1 MASTTELL
9 TEIQQDFRDTAGWT
23 GRSSPSARVLAA
35 LERVPRQEFV
45 PEQERAYAHVNMP
58 LPIGHQQTI
67 SQPYIVAIMTEL
79 LELDPAHRVLEI
91 GTGSGYQAAVLA
103 EIADRVFSVETI
115 PELAARA
122 AATLQRLGYNV
133 EVRTGDG
140 GDGWP
145 EHAPYDAIIVTAA
158 ASEVPQALVAQLKPG
173 GRMVIP
179 IGWPHDRQDLRLI
192 EKSASG
198 EISERTV
205 LPVAFVPLVH
215 SKFPSPLAGEGQ
227 GGG

>member
-133 EVRTGDG
+133 EVRTGAG
-140 GDGWP
+140 RGGWP
-145 EHAPYDAIIVTAA
+145 EHAPYDATTVTAA
-158 ASEVPQALVAQLKPG
+158 APEGPQP
-173 GRMVIP
+173 
-179 IGWPHDRQDLRLI
+179 
-192 EKSASG
+192 
-198 EISERTV
+198 
-205 LPVAFVPLVH
+205 
-215 SKFPSPLAGEGQ
+215 PLAPPHPPPPIALPTPA
-227 GGG
+227 